1 MGYDH
6 VVGKA
11 AVYASKIFR
20 ENFTLNKIDYIE
32 VEIKEHWKGI
42 FDAHP
47 WLDGPKDSY
56 LGDFKKGRCVCRTF
70 PRN

>member
-47 WLDGPKDSY
+47 WIEQPK
-56 LGDFKKGRCVCRTF
+56 KR
-70 PRN
+70 